1 MTLPF
6 ARASGPAPWPSE
18 PAPESA
24 VAAAKLAAAAAA
36 ARRARL
42 VDILWPPQDSP
53 AKRKVGRL
61 NRQEH
66 FQSALVACLK
76 QISSGKQQD
85 RDLPTVAPPWWE
97 PGMGVDAPAPAL
109 SSSRCQLKHAGSAR
123 WIAQAP
129 TRRKSFRATSERRFT
144 FWRLMMEC
152 F

>member
-18 PAPESA
+18 PAPDPAAA
-24 VAAAKLAAAAAA
+24 VAKLAAAAAA

-66 FQSALVACLK
+66 F
-76 QISSGKQQD
+76 
-85 RDLPTVAPPWWE
+85 RAPWSL
-97 PGMGVDAPAPAL
+97 A
-109 SSSRCQLKHAGSAR
+109 SSRFLLVSSKIAICQWLPLLGGSQAWAWMRLRLHSAAAAAAGAS
-123 WIAQAP
+123 
-129 TRRKSFRATSERRFT
+129 
-144 FWRLMMEC
+144 
-152 F
+152 